1 MCNGKNSNAD
11 TWKIIL
17 IIIMVHSLLKM
28 SWAFCFVCVKKS
40 ATENGVGKNLR
51 MKKEWWKRKCSSH
64 LNTLYQATTA
74 IHHVVSF
81 GGDCFCFCFF
91 AGFFFFGLFF
101 LVFFLSWKIERSWS
115 EGKEMGGR
123 GQLREDFL
131 SMRLLSSIQSYPSL
145 MIPAINKFFQCGE
158 WSLLAGLRK
167 VALVW
172 HFFSLFSSLTI
183 LKITCWHAGTECIS

>member
-81 GGDCFCFCFF
+81 GGDCFFCFCFLL
-91 AGFFFFGLFF
+91 GFFFWFVFSCFLSFLKDRKELIRRKRNGREGAAQRRLLVYEVVIIHSELSFPNDSSNKQILSMWRMVSSGRIKKSGFGLTFF
-101 LVFFLSWKIERSWS
+101 FSFFFSHHF
-115 EGKEMGGR
+115 
-123 GQLREDFL
+123 ED
-131 SMRLLSSIQSYPSL
+131 Y
-145 MIPAINKFFQCGE
+145 
-158 WSLLAGLRK
+158 LLACRN
-167 VALVW
+167 W
-172 HFFSLFSSLTI
+172 MY
-183 LKITCWHAGTECIS
+183 